1 MSIQNLFVQGQQTA
15 CANMAEA
22 VASKIQDMRKEAVRE
37 MFNDFSLENGRLCP
51 VGTIRGV
58 HYVDDAMAENVNA
71 VWYALENVH
80 EPIYWIVDGER
91 HEGIDRLEVLRPWMN
106 KVKRLIC
113 VGGQEELRAALDLEP
128 NRYLTVQT
136 LDEAVRM
143 AYLCADEKQTVL
155 YAPLFPG
162 SGPSENRESRSHR
175 FRQAVNEL

>member
-1 MSIQNLFVQGQQTA
+1 MSMQSFFVQGQQTA

-37 MFNDFSLENGRLCP
+37 MFSDFSLENGRLCP

-91 HEGIDRLEVLRPWMN
+91 TDDVDRLEVLKPWMN

-113 VGGQEELRAALDLEP
+113 VGGQDELRAALDLDP

-155 YAPLFPG
+155 YAPLF
-162 SGPSENRESRSHR
+162 SLLSTQNKIKSLLSIIAILR
-175 FRQAVNEL
+175 

>member
-1 MSIQNLFVQGQQTA
+1 MSIQSFLIKEQQTGY
-15 CANMAEA
+15 ANMAEA
-22 VASKIQDMRKEAVRE
+22 VASRIQDMRKEAVRD
-37 MFNDFSLENGRLCP
+37 MFNDFSLENNRLCP

-58 HYVDDAMAENVNA
+58 HYIDDAMAENVNA

-80 EPIYWIVDGER
+80 EPVYWIVDGER
-91 HEGIDRLEVLRPWMN
+91 TGTDRLDVLKPWMG

-113 VGGQEELRAALDLEP
+113 VGAQDELREALDLEP
-128 NRYLTVQT
+128 NRYITVQT

-162 SGPSENRESRSHR
+162 RGTSESSESRSHR

>member
-1 MSIQNLFVQGQQTA
+1 MSIQNFFMQGQQTVY
-15 CANMAEA
+15 ANMADA
-22 VASKIQDMRKEAVRE
+22 VTDKIRYMRKEAIRD
-37 MFNDFSLENGRLCP
+37 MFDDFSLAQTRLYP

-80 EPIYWIVDGER
+80 EPIYWIVDGEQTDT
-91 HEGIDRLEVLRPWMN
+91 ERLEELKPWMS

-113 VGGQEELRAALDLEP
+113 VGAQDALQAALGLEAD
-128 NRYLTVQT
+128 RCITVQT

-162 SGPSENRESRSHR
+162 RGTSESSESRSHR

>member
-1 MSIQNLFVQGQQTA
+1 MSLQSFFAQVQQTGY
-15 CANMAEA
+15 ANMAEA
-22 VASKIQDMRKEAVRE
+22 VASNIQQMRKEAVRN
-37 MFNDFSLENGRLCP
+37 MFSDFSLSESRLCP
-51 VGTIRGV
+51 VATIRGV
-58 HYVDDAMAENVNA
+58 HYIDDALAENVNA

-91 HEGIDRLEVLRPWMN
+91 TEGIERLKVLKPWMN

-113 VGGQEELRAALDLEP
+113 VGAQDELRAALELEAD
-128 NRYLTVQT
+128 RYITVQT

-162 SGPSENRESRSHR
+162 RGTSENSESRSYR
-175 FRQAVNEL
+175 FRQSVNEL

>member
-1 MSIQNLFVQGQQTA
+1 MNIQNFFVQEQQA
-15 CANMAEA
+15 AYANMAEA
-22 VASKIQDMRKEAVRE
+22 VTSKIQDMRKEAVRD
-37 MFNDFSLENGRLCP
+37 MFNDFSLQNSRLCP
-51 VGTIRGV
+51 VGTVRGV
-58 HYVDDAMAENVNA
+58 HYIDDAMAENVNA

-91 HEGIDRLEVLRPWMN
+91 TEATRRLEALRPWMD

-113 VGGQEELRAALDLEP
+113 VGAQDELCAALALTPD
-128 NRYLTVQT
+128 RCMTVQT

-143 AYLCADEKQTVL
+143 AYLCADERQTVL

-162 SGPSENRESRSHR
+162 RGTSENSESRSYR